1 MMKMVKMMEKWS
13 PGNGGK
19 LWKIPSENDRMV
31 EQRWN
36 NCEEMK
42 KWWKGMTSSM
52 RTLARSLHHDDH
64 HHHSPHLHHD
74 HNDQD
79 HQHHHDG
86 QPAGDDLKFDL
97 EKSGEQSPMNRVIEH
112 LPHLPNIII
121 SSSSSS
127 RLSSTSSS
135 TSSKRFLLPLR
146 N

>member
-1 MMKMVKMMEKWS
+1 MKMIERQKSDEKVVK
-13 PGNGGK
+13 K
-19 LWKIPSENDRMV
+19 LYIRYNRRQNQPR
-31 EQRWN
+31 
-36 NCEEMK
+36 
-42 KWWKGMTSSM
+42 MTSIM
-52 RTLARSLHHDDH
+52 RSLARSLHHDYD

-74 HNDQD
+74 HDDQD

-112 LPHLPNIII
+112 LPHLPNIIT

-127 RLSSTSSS
+127 RFSSRSSSPSRFSSRSSS